1 MFQKT
6 VRVTYPLAGGRIV
19 LKIGPAWDVQR
30 EPDAVSDDG
39 NEFDFNISSEE
50 PFLYCK
56 PCIVGATGVHQA
68 CGPGNLVVLTETGRR
83 DIYPHFYAGNC
94 GDISG
99 IINQASTILGRAHL
113 FRVYLPPGYEENTL
127 KRYPVVYMQDG
138 RNLFFPQE
146 SFLGADWQVGKTLD
160 LLDSMSV
167 IDKTIVV
174 GLYAQNRE
182 DEYTGPGYLRYGRS
196 IVEEVKPFIDS
207 HFRTLPGPTDT
218 AVMGSSLGGVVSFF
232 MAWGWPEGFGG
243 VACLS
248 STFGWNDNLIDRVF
262 CEPKRDIKIYLD
274 SGWPR
279 DNYEVTLSMAMALI
293 GRGYEFGR
301 DLLHFVF
308 PNASHGESA
317 WASRLHLPA
326 QLFSGR
332 LARGSQ
338 RFIRPNRRRAA

>member
-1 MFQKT
+1 
-6 VRVTYPLAGGRIV
+6 VTYPIGRGRIV
-19 LKIGPAWDVQR
+19 LKIGPAWDVQC
-30 EPDAVSDDG
+30 EPDEVSEDG
-39 NEFDFNISSEE
+39 NEFDFTISSQG

-56 PCIVGATGVHQA
+56 PYIISATGTYQA
-68 CGPGNLVVLTETGRR
+68 CGSGNLVLMTETSRR
-83 DIYPHFYAGNC
+83 DIYPHFYTGNC
-94 GDISG
+94 GVISEVLSR
-99 IINQASTILGRAHL
+99 ASTILGRAHL

-146 SFLGADWQVGKTLD
+146 SFLGADWHVGQTLD

-182 DEYTGPGYLRYGRS
+182 EEYTAPGYRRYGRS

-207 HFRTLPGPTDT
+207 RYRTLPGPMDT

-232 MAWGWPEGFGG
+232 MSWEWPEVFGR

-248 STFGWNDNLIDRVF
+248 STFAWRDNLMDRVF
-262 CEPKRDIKIYLD
+262 SERKRDIKIYLD
-274 SGWPR
+274 SGWPS
-279 DNYEVTLSMAMALI
+279 DNYEVTLSMAMALMA
-293 GRGYEFGR
+293 RGYQFGG

-326 QLFSGR
+326 QLFSGK
-332 LARGSQ
+332 LARRAQ
-338 RFIRPNRRRAA
+338 RLVRPTRRRAA